1 MGKEQGGTTDRE
13 KCVHAMGGRVS
24 APSRVIFDESMFKQA
39 KGRGKVPS
47 EILPKGSK
55 TAAKSLGLDEGGV
68 DERGETE

>member
-1 MGKEQGGTTDRE
+1 
-13 KCVHAMGGRVS
+13 
-24 APSRVIFDESMFKQA
+24 MFKQA